1 MATRG
6 YFEEYTLA
14 ELNELY
20 PKLTPLNSEGEHR
33 SSIEENLKKED
44 DKLLTSTWTAAYK
57 TAAYYYDTP
66 GIEQRANYFK
76 LFRYNFAN
84 ILQKTKTPNE
94 LPDLTSRATFVEWV
108 CKKHNEFLEVNQET
122 VRVDCNVEKLLKTY
136 GPNYDKIDDFLG
148 EYKYNY

>member
-20 PKLTPLNSEGEHR
+20 PKQISFYSGGKHK

-44 DKLLTSTWTAAYK
+44 DKLLTNTWTAAYK
-57 TAAYYYDTP
+57 MAAYYYDNP
-66 GIEQRANYFK
+66 AIEQRSNFFK
-76 LFRYNFAN
+76 LIRYNFAN

-94 LPDLTSRATFVEWV
+94 LPDLSSRATLVDWV

-136 GPNYDKIDDFLG
+136 GPNYDKVEDFLG
-148 EYKYNY
+148 EYQYNF